1 MGRTCAVGTAG
12 YHGPHRSKEPLVSS
26 LLIRLV
32 CGVLFA
38 AMALGAVVHPPD
50 NLTQGLG
57 MLLPGAMLLNYAIRG
72 PRRSLVP
79 RRRAPAPPSTG
90 SGSAQP

>member
-1 MGRTCAVGTAG
+1 MN
-12 YHGPHRSKEPLVSS
+12 PLI
-26 LLIRLV
+26 IRLV

-38 AMALGAVVHPPD
+38 ALVLGAIAHPPD

-57 MLLPGAMLLNYAIRG
+57 MLLPGSMLLGYAIRG

-79 RRRAPAPPSTG
+79 RKRAPSATPPS
-90 SGSAQP
+90 SESPRS

>member
-1 MGRTCAVGTAG
+1 M
-12 YHGPHRSKEPLVSS
+12 SS

-32 CGVLFA
+32 CGLLFA
-38 AMALGAVVHPPD
+38 AMLLGAIVHPPD

-72 PRRSLVP
+72 PRRALVAKK
-79 RRRAPAPPSTG
+79 RAPAPSSTG
-90 SGSAQP
+90 SGSGQP

>member
-1 MGRTCAVGTAG
+1 
-12 YHGPHRSKEPLVSS
+12 VSS
-26 LLIRLV
+26 LVIRLV
-32 CGVLFA
+32 CGLLFA
-38 AMALGAVVHPPD
+38 AMLLGAIVHPPD
-50 NLTQGLG
+50 DLTQGLG

-79 RRRAPAPPSTG
+79 KKRVPAPSSTD